1 MRDGTK
7 DGTFKTKALGLKTKT
22 VIFKTKALG
31 LKGKTVKTLSQDAW
45 RFLVVLIS
53 SGQTV
58 ERLTLQM
65 LKSFYYMPQ
74 I

>member
-22 VIFKTKALG
+22 LG